1 MAWNLF
7 ERIINAFKPKEEPQ
21 QGSEQAQP
29 WLEEDSVEQP
39 QGSEEPSQS
48 FEQMAGMTQE
58 NEWQS

>member
-7 ERIINAFKPKEEPQ
+7 ERIINAFKPKEAPR
-21 QGSEQAQP
+21 QGSEQPQP

-48 FEQMAGMTQE
+48 FEQMAGITQE